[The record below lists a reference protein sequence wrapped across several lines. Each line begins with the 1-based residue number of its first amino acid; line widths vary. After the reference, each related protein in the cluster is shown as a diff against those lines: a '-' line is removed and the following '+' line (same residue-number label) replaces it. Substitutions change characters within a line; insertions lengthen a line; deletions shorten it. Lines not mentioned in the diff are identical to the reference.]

1 MSEKKGVTVN
11 SALMEL
17 VDQAQPRLG
26 AAHHGPG
33 LRSTL
38 TMNLVIDGESHE
50 IVLFSE
56 HVLPD
61 FPEDDGI
68 GYEEGVDRHHSG
80 VALSHIEV
88 NDESASK
95 TGEVIAFKTFLD
107 KVVTDSVL
115 RLKLERRMEELRQG
129 SKPSP
134 EYLEQMNMMWA
145 NREVG
150 VTDMGPN
157 RTLH

>member
-1 MSEKKGVTVN
+1 MSEKEGVTVN
-11 SALMEL
+11 SVLMEL

-38 TMNLVIDGESHE
+38 TMNLVIDGDSYE

-61 FPEDDGI
+61 FPEDDEI
-68 GYEEGVDRHHSG
+68 GYEEGIDRHHSG

-88 NDESASK
+88 NGETVSK

-115 RLKLERRMEELRQG
+115 RLKLERRMEELRQI
-129 SKPSP
+129 SEPTS
-134 EYLEQMNMMWA
+134 EYLDHMNMMWA
-145 NREVG
+145 NRDIG
-150 VTDMGPN
+150 VNDLGRE
-157 RTLH
+157 RTIH